1 MLNHI
6 IKNDINIIL
15 RKLDP
20 NIFKE
25 KKVLITGGAGFLGSW
40 LCNTLTACGSK
51 VYCIDNF
58 STGLKTNIDHLLDL
72 GNFHLTQTEVEKIS
86 TDLGKF
92 DLILHFASRASPND
106 YQNHPIQ
113 TLTANSIGTMR
124 TLELARKSDATFLFA
139 SSSEVYGDA
148 DVIPT
153 PENYWGKVNPIGSRS
168 CYDEGKRFGE
178 ALCTAYH
185 KQHGVDARIARIFN
199 TYGPRLREEGGYGRA
214 VSRFIAQALKGEDI
228 TVYGDGSQTRSFCYI
243 TDTIPGI
250 LKLATSPKA
259 KGETINIG
267 NPLETRIIDLAHLV
281 KRLTNSNS
289 KITFHPLPPD
299 DPKRRCPD
307 IAKAKRLLNWQPK
320 VPLEEGLDKTIEW
333 FRLKLRPGEK
343 RHK

>member
-6 IKNDINIIL
+6 IKNDINITL
-15 RKLDP
+15 RKLDS

-25 KKVLITGGAGFLGSW
+25 KRVLITGGAGFLGSW
-40 LCNTLTACGSK
+40 LCDTLTACGSK

-58 STGLKTNIDHLLDL
+58 STSLKTNIDHLLGL

-148 DVIPT
+148 EAIPT

-178 ALCTAYH
+178 ALCTAYRR
-185 KQHGVDARIARIFN
+185 QHGVDARIARIFN
-199 TYGPRLREEGGYGRA
+199 TYGPRLREKGGYGRA
-214 VSRFIAQALKGEDI
+214 VSKFIAQALKGEDI

-243 TDTIPGI
+243 TDTILGI
-250 LKLATSPKA
+250 LKIATSPKA
-259 KGETINIG
+259 KGETVNIG
-267 NPLETRIIDLAHLV
+267 NALETRIIDLAHLV
-281 KRLTNSNS
+281 KRLTNSDSNV
-289 KITFHPLPPD
+289 TFHPLPED
-299 DPKRRCPD
+299 DPKRRKPD
-307 IAKAKRLLNWQPK
+307 ITKAKCLLNWQPE
-320 VPLEEGLDKTIEW
+320 VPLEEGLKKTIEW
-333 FRLKLRPGEK
+333 FKLKLGLK
-343 RHK
+343 TGV